1 MLGEPVY
8 LPYLF
13 VKPFEHVGAPVLQSF
28 VRPLIRLHE
37 GVVVALAVI
46 AEDGCGV
53 EDTLGRGYTEAV
65 LHQERIREESH
76 CTTIAVVEGVYP
88 HKAVMR

>member
-1 MLGEPVY
+1 MLGKPVY

-13 VKPFEHVGAPVLQSF
+13 VETFEHVGTPVLQSF

-37 GVVVALAVI
+37 RVVVALSVI
-46 AEDGCGV
+46 AEDGCRV

-76 CTTIAVVEGVYP
+76 RTTIAVVEGVYP
-88 HKAVMR
+88 HKAVVC